1 MRSTYAKVSLKNDD
15 IDIVEVLESE
25 NVRLDNLQQKLD
37 TIRQQVT

>member
-1 MRSTYAKVSLKNDD
+1 MRSTYAKVSLRNDD